1 MKFRSRR
8 RIDRDLA
15 RRDAQQRLRESSK
28 PTPEQARGPEHAA
41 EGELEPSDDLDL
53 DVARRLLGYDA

>member
-15 RRDAQQRLRESSK
+15 RRDARERLRGSSK
-28 PTPEQARGPEHAA
+28 PEQARGREDAA
-41 EGELEPSDDLDL
+41 EGELEASDDLDL